1 MTASATRPLKVG
13 LFLPTWTAVPRDVP
27 HWWAA
32 EVPGAVVRWPD
43 LLALAQQ
50 AEAAGF
56 DSLWLPDHFLVR
68 LAAVRAQYGGAVPP
82 ALAAAEPIGIWECWA
97 LLAALAASTTRIALG
112 PFVSCAN
119 YRNPALLAKIAE
131 TVDEIAG
138 GRLILGLGAGD
149 FEDEHRS
156 FGMRWDHRVSR
167 FAEALEIVH
176 PLLRHGRV
184 DFVGQYEQARTCE
197 LRPRGPRPDGPPLLI
212 GALANRPR
220 MLELTARYAD
230 AWNGWV
236 VHGRS
241 HPDSVPP
248 LREAVDA
255 ACRAV
260 GRDPATLERTLAIG
274 VALGGRTI
282 FGAEPVSGSTEAVA
296 EALRAFA
303 REGIDHV
310 QVFLNP
316 ATAEG
321 IAEMARILER
331 LDRG

>member
-1 MTASATRPLKVG
+1 MAASPTRPLMVG
-13 LFLPTWTAVPRDVP
+13 LFLPTWTAIPQDVP
-27 HWWAA
+27 HWWAT
-32 EVPGAVVRWPD
+32 EVADDIPRWPD
-43 LLALAQQ
+43 LLALAQL

-56 DSLWLPDHFLVR
+56 DSLWLPDHFLFR
-68 LAAVRAQYGGAVPP
+68 LADIHAQYRGSVPP
-82 ALAAAEPIGIWECWA
+82 ALAAADPVGVWECWS

-131 TVDEIAG
+131 TVDEISG

-149 FEDEHRS
+149 FAEEHYTH
-156 FGMRWDHRVSR
+156 GMRWDHRVSR
-167 FAEALEIVH
+167 FAETLAIVH
-176 PLLRHGRV
+176 PLLRQGRV
-184 DFVGQYEQARTCE
+184 DFAGEYEQARECE
-197 LRPRGPRPDGPPLLI
+197 LRPRGPQLAGPPLLI

-236 VHGRS
+236 VGGRS
-241 HPDSVPP
+241 HADVVAPM
-248 LREAVDA
+248 REAVDA
-255 ACRAV
+255 ACLVV
-260 GRDPATLERTLAIG
+260 GRDPATLERTLAIA
-274 VALGGRTI
+274 VALKKRAI
-282 FGAEPVSGSTEAVA
+282 WGAEPVSGSAEEVA
-296 EALRAFA
+296 ESLLGFA
-303 REGIDHV
+303 REGISHV

-321 IAEMARILER
+321 IAEMAAVLDH

>member
-1 MTASATRPLKVG
+1 MTSSSTRPLKVG
-13 LFLPTWTAVPRDVP
+13 LFLPTWTAIPRDLP

-32 EVPGAVVRWPD
+32 EVTGDVPRWPD
-43 LLALAQQ
+43 LLALARQ

-56 DSLWLPDHFLVR
+56 DSLWLPDHFLFR
-68 LAAVRAQYGGAVPP
+68 LAAIGAQYGGAVPP
-82 ALAAAEPIGIWECWA
+82 TLAAAEPVGVWECWS
-97 LLAALAASTTRIALG
+97 LLAALAATTTHIPLG

-119 YRNPALLAKIAE
+119 FRNPALLAKIAE
-131 TVDEIAG
+131 TVDEITG

-149 FEDEHRS
+149 FAEEHRMH
-156 FGMRWDHRVSR
+156 GMRWDHRVSR
-167 FAEALEIVH
+167 FAETLAIVH
-176 PLLRHGRV
+176 PLLRQGRV
-184 DFVGQYEQARTCE
+184 DFMGEFEQARDCE
-197 LRPRGPRPDGPPLLI
+197 LRPRGPRPEGPPLLI

-220 MLELTARYAD
+220 MLELAARYAD

-236 VHGRS
+236 VGDRS
-241 HPDSVPP
+241 HPDVVAPM
-248 LREAVDA
+248 REAVDA

-274 VALGGRTI
+274 VALSGREI
-282 FGAEPVSGSTEAVA
+282 WGAEPVRGSAAEVA
-296 EALRAFA
+296 EKLRAFA
-303 REGIDHV
+303 REGIAHV

-321 IAEMARILER
+321 IAEMARVLEH

>member
-1 MTASATRPLKVG
+1 MPQDL
-13 LFLPTWTAVPRDVP
+13 P

-32 EVPGAVVRWPD
+32 EVSDDVVRWPD
-43 LLALAQQ
+43 LLALARL

-56 DSLWLPDHFLVR
+56 DSLWLPDHFLFR
-68 LAAVRAQYGGAVPP
+68 LADIHAQYRGAVPP
-82 ALAAAEPIGIWECWA
+82 ALAAADPVGVWECWS
-97 LLAALAASTTRIALG
+97 LLAALAASTTRVALG

-119 YRNPALLAKIAE
+119 YRNPALLAKIAA

-149 FEDEHRS
+149 FAEEHRAH
-156 FGMRWDHRVSR
+156 GMCWDHRVSR
-167 FAEALEIVH
+167 FAESLAIIH
-176 PLLRHGRV
+176 PLLRQGRV
-184 DFVGQYEQARTCE
+184 DFAGAYEQARDCE
-197 LRPRGPRPDGPPLLI
+197 LRPRGPRPEGPPLLI

-236 VHGRS
+236 VGGRS
-241 HPDSVPP
+241 HPDVVPP
-248 LREAVDA
+248 MRDAVDA

-282 FGAEPVSGSTEAVA
+282 WGAQPVRGSPEAVA

-303 REGIDHV
+303 GEGIAHV

-316 ATAEG
+316 ATPEG
-321 IAEMARILER
+321 IAEMATVLEC

>member
-1 MTASATRPLKVG
+1 MAVSSKRPLKVG
-13 LFLPTWTAVPRDVP
+13 LFLPTWTAIPQDLP

-32 EVPGAVVRWPD
+32 EVAGDVPRWTE
-43 LLALAQQ
+43 LLALAQL

-56 DSLWLPDHFLVR
+56 DSLWLPDHFLFR
-68 LAAVRAQYGGAVPP
+68 LADIHAQYRGAVPP
-82 ALAAAEPIGIWECWA
+82 ALAAADPVGVWECWS

-112 PFVSCAN
+112 PFVSCAT

-131 TVDEIAG
+131 TVDEISG

-149 FEDEHRS
+149 FEEEHDTH
-156 FGMRWDHRVSR
+156 GMRWDHRVSR
-167 FAEALEIVH
+167 FAETLAIIH
-176 PLLRHGRV
+176 PLLRQGCV
-184 DFVGQYEQARTCE
+184 DFVGAFEQARDCE
-197 LRPRGPRPDGPPLLI
+197 LRPRGPRSEGPPLVI

-236 VHGRS
+236 VGGRS
-241 HPDSVPP
+241 HPDIVAPM
-248 LREAVDA
+248 REAVDA

-260 GRDPATLERTLAIG
+260 GRDPTTLERTLAIG
-274 VALGGRTI
+274 VALGGHQI
-282 FGAEPVSGSTEAVA
+282 WGAEPVGGSPEEVA
-296 EALRAFA
+296 DGMVPSPG
-303 REGIDHV
+303 EGIAHV

-321 IAEMARILER
+321 IAEMAMVLDH

>member
-1 MTASATRPLKVG
+1 VTASSMRPLNVG
-13 LFLPTWTAVPRDVP
+13 LFLPTWTAIPQDLP

-32 EVPGAVVRWPD
+32 EVAGDVPRWPD
-43 LLALAQQ
+43 LLVLARL
-50 AEAAGF
+50 AESAGF
-56 DSLWLPDHFLVR
+56 DSLWLPDHSLFR
-68 LAAVRAQYGGAVPP
+68 LADIHAQYRGAVPP
-82 ALAAAEPIGIWECWA
+82 ALAAAAPVGVWECWS

-119 YRNPALLAKIAE
+119 FRNPALLAKIAE
-131 TVDEIAG
+131 TVDEVSG

-149 FEDEHRS
+149 FEEEHHAH
-156 FGMRWDHRVSR
+156 GMRWDHRVSR
-167 FAEALEIVH
+167 FAETLAIVH
-176 PLLRHGRV
+176 PLLRQGRV
-184 DFVGQYEQARTCE
+184 DFAGEFEQARDCE
-197 LRPRGPRPDGPPLLI
+197 LRPRGPRPNGPPLLI

-236 VHGRS
+236 VGGWS
-241 HPDSVPP
+241 HPDVVAPM
-248 LREAVDA
+248 REAVDA
-255 ACRAV
+255 ACLAV

-274 VALGGRTI
+274 VALGGREI
-282 FGAEPVSGSTEAVA
+282 WDADPVRGSPEQVA
-296 EALRAFA
+296 EGLRAFA
-303 REGIDHV
+303 REGISHV

-321 IAEMARILER
+321 IAEMAVVLDY

>member
-1 MTASATRPLKVG
+1 VAASSTRPLKVG
-13 LFLPTWTAVPRDVP
+13 LFLPTWTAIPRDVP

-32 EVPGAVVRWPD
+32 EIGGDVLRWSD
-43 LLALAQQ
+43 LLALARL

-56 DSLWLPDHFLVR
+56 DSLWLPDHILFR
-68 LAAVRAQYGGAVPP
+68 LAAIEAQYRGSVPP
-82 ALAAAEPIGIWECWA
+82 AVATAAPVGVWECWS

-119 YRNPALLAKIAE
+119 FRNPALLAKIAE
-131 TVDEIAG
+131 TVDEISG

-149 FEDEHRS
+149 FEEEHHTH
-156 FGMRWDHRVSR
+156 GMRWDHRVSR
-167 FAEALEIVH
+167 FAETLAIVH
-176 PLLRHGRV
+176 PLLRQGRV
-184 DFVGQYEQARTCE
+184 DFVGEYEQARDCE
-197 LRPRGPRPDGPPLLI
+197 LRPRGPRPQGPPLLI
-212 GALANRPR
+212 GALAHRPR

-236 VHGRS
+236 VGGRS
-241 HPDSVPP
+241 HPDVLAPM
-248 LREAVDA
+248 RAAVDG

-274 VALGGRTI
+274 VALGGRDI
-282 FGAEPVSGSTEAVA
+282 WNAQPVRGSAAEVA
-296 EALRAFA
+296 EGLRAFA
-303 REGIDHV
+303 RAGIAHV

-321 IAEMARILER
+321 IAEMAVVLDH

>member
-1 MTASATRPLKVG
+1 MAESSMRPLKVG
-13 LFLPTWTAVPRDVP
+13 LFLPTWTAIPQDLP

-32 EVPGAVVRWPD
+32 EVAVDLPRWPD
-43 LLALAQQ
+43 LLACARL

-56 DSLWLPDHFLVR
+56 DSLWLPDHFLFR
-68 LAAVRAQYGGAVPP
+68 LADIQAQYRGAAPP
-82 ALAAAEPIGIWECWA
+82 PLAAAAPVGVWECWS

-131 TVDEIAG
+131 TVDEISG

-149 FEDEHRS
+149 FAEEHRTH
-156 FGMRWDHRVSR
+156 GMRWDHRVSR
-167 FAEALEIVH
+167 FAESLAIVRS
-176 PLLRHGRV
+176 LLRQGRV
-184 DFVGQYEQARTCE
+184 DFVGEYEQARDCE
-197 LRPRGPRPDGPPLLI
+197 LRPRGPRAEGPPLLI

-220 MLELTARYAD
+220 MLELAARYAD

-236 VHGRS
+236 VGGRS
-241 HPDSVPP
+241 HPDVVAP
-248 LREAVDA
+248 LREEVDA
-255 ACRAV
+255 ACRRV

-274 VALGGRTI
+274 IAFSGREI
-282 FGAEPVSGSTEAVA
+282 WGAEPFTGSAAEVA
-296 EALRAFA
+296 EGLRAFA
-303 REGIDHV
+303 REGIAHV

-321 IAEMARILER
+321 IAEMASVLQL

>member
-1 MTASATRPLKVG
+1 MTASSMRPLQVG
-13 LFLPTWTAVPRDVP
+13 LFLPTWTAIPQHLP

-32 EVPGAVVRWPD
+32 EVACDVPRWAD
-43 LLALAQQ
+43 LLGLAQL

-56 DSLWLPDHFLVR
+56 DSLWLPDHFFFR
-68 LAAVRAQYGGAVPP
+68 LADIHAQYRGAAPST
-82 ALAAAEPIGIWECWA
+82 LAAAAPVGVWECWS
-97 LLAALAASTTRIALG
+97 LLAALAAATTRIALG

-119 YRNPALLAKIAE
+119 YRNPSLLAKIAE
-131 TVDEIAG
+131 TVDEISG

-149 FEDEHRS
+149 FAEEHWTH
-156 FGMRWDHRVSR
+156 GMRWDHRVSR
-167 FAEALEIVH
+167 FAETLAIIH
-176 PLLRHGRV
+176 PLMRQGRV
-184 DFVGQYEQARTCE
+184 DFVGEHEQARDCE
-197 LRPRGPRPDGPPLLI
+197 LHPRGPRPAGPPLMI

-236 VHGRS
+236 VGGRS
-241 HPDSVPP
+241 HRDVVAPMRD
-248 LREAVDA
+248 AVDA

-274 VALGGRTI
+274 VALGGREI
-282 FGAEPVSGSTEAVA
+282 WGAEPLGGTAKEVA
-296 EALRAFA
+296 EGLRSFA
-303 REGIDHV
+303 SEGIAHV

-321 IAEMARILER
+321 IAEMAAVLDD